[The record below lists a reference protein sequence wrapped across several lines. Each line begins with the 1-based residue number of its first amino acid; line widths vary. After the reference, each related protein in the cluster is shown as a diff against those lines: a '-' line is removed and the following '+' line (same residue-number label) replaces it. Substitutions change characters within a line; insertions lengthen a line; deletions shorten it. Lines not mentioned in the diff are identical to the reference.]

1 LICVHQRE
9 SGLWLVWQSKRRRI
23 ADQRASQ
30 TNPIEAIWLAANNQ
44 RLAAF
49 WYNPSSPM
57 PTNTNMKVLIS
68 RTQIAEGVAR
78 IGQEITRDFAGQSV
92 ILVGV
97 LKGACLFLSD
107 LARQIEL
114 DATFDFIAVRSYG
127 TQKESAGEVQLI
139 KDVTTPLE
147 DKNVILVEDILD
159 TGLTFSFLRK
169 LLMARKP
176 RTLKFAALLDK
187 PSRRQMPVQ
196 ADYVGFQ
203 IPDEFVVGYGLD
215 YAERFRNLPDICVF
229 SEGR

>member
-1 LICVHQRE
+1 MAIEVPITAGIQTIGIRKISRTITE
-9 SGLWLVWQSKRRRI
+9 NGL
-23 ADQRASQ
+23 ASS
-30 TNPIEAIWLAANNQ
+30 Q
-44 RLAAF
+44 RLVA
-49 WYNPSSPM
+49 SSFFDTIPLPQM
-57 PTNTNMKVLIS
+57 PTNMKILIS
-68 RTQIAEGVAR
+68 RTQIADGVAR
-78 IGQEITRDFAGQSV
+78 IGQQITRDFAGESV
-92 ILVGV
+92 VLVGV

-127 TQKESAGEVQLI
+127 TKKESAGEVQLI

-196 ADYVGFQ
+196 ADYVGFE

-215 YAERFRNLPDICVF
+215 YAERFRNLPDIRVF
-229 SEGR
+229 SEDQ

>member
-1 LICVHQRE
+1 M
-9 SGLWLVWQSKRRRI
+9 LVANSQI
-23 ADQRASQ
+23 A
-30 TNPIEAIWLAANNQ
+30 NLNAA
-44 RLAAF
+44 RSFLR
-49 WYNPSSPM
+49 YNPSSLM
-57 PTNTNMKVLIS
+57 PPNMEVLIT
-68 RTQIAEGVAR
+68 REQIAAGVAR

-92 ILVGV
+92 TLLGV

-127 TQKESAGEVQLI
+127 TKKESAGEVQLI

-159 TGLTFSFLRK
+159 TGLTFSFLKK
-169 LLMARKP
+169 LLQARKP

-187 PSRRQMPVQ
+187 PSRRQMPVE
-196 ADYVGFQ
+196 ADYVGFK
-203 IPDEFVVGYGLD
+203 IPDRFVVGYGLD

-229 SEGR
+229 SEDAGK

>member
-1 LICVHQRE
+1 ML
-9 SGLWLVWQSKRRRI
+9 GLFMSTGRLLPPHFYPV
-23 ADQRASQ
+23 SQ
-30 TNPIEAIWLAANNQ
+30 TIPRYRNLQNIGRPLKAICSQLLIQ
-44 RLAAF
+44 SLF
-49 WYNPSSPM
+49 PM
-57 PTNTNMKVLIS
+57 QTKTHMKVLIS
-68 RTQIAEGVAR
+68 RMQIADGVAR

-159 TGLTFSFLRK
+159 TGLTFNFLRK
-169 LLMARKP
+169 LLIARKP

-196 ADYVGFQ
+196 ADYVGFK

-229 SEGR
+229 SEDQ

>member
-1 LICVHQRE
+1 
-9 SGLWLVWQSKRRRI
+9 
-23 ADQRASQ
+23 
-30 TNPIEAIWLAANNQ
+30 
-44 RLAAF
+44 
-49 WYNPSSPM
+49 M
-57 PTNTNMKVLIS
+57 PANMKVLIA
-68 RTQIAEGVAR
+68 RTQIADGVAR
-78 IGQEITRDFAGQSV
+78 IGQQITRDFAGESV
-92 ILVGV
+92 VLVGV

-147 DKNVILVEDILD
+147 DKNVVLVEDILD

-176 RTLKFAALLDK
+176 RALKFAALLDK
-187 PSRRQMPVQ
+187 PSRRKMPVQ

-229 SEGR
+229 SEGPGK

>member
-1 LICVHQRE
+1 
-9 SGLWLVWQSKRRRI
+9 
-23 ADQRASQ
+23 
-30 TNPIEAIWLAANNQ
+30 
-44 RLAAF
+44 
-49 WYNPSSPM
+49 
-57 PTNTNMKVLIS
+57 MKVLIS
-68 RTQIAEGVAR
+68 HTQIADSVAR
-78 IGQEITRDFAGQSV
+78 IGKEITRDFAGQSV
-92 ILVGV
+92 TLVGV

-127 TQKESAGEVQLI
+127 TKKESAGEVQLI

-147 DKNVILVEDILD
+147 GKNVILVEDILD
-159 TGLTFSFLRK
+159 TGLTFSFLQK

-203 IPDEFVVGYGLD
+203 IEDEFVVGYGLD

-229 SEGR
+229 SENQ